1 MPPIQHPT
9 VPKEYAGKWIAWDH
23 SMSRIAASGATP
35 AEVLE
40 AAKKA
45 DEPDPVLGK
54 SPPAN
59 VRLIGAGPLCVQK
72 QTAKFGS
79 VSSRI

>member
-1 MPPIQHPT
+1 MSDIRHPT

-23 SMSRIAASGATP
+23 TMTRIVASGTKP

-45 DEPDPVLGK
+45 GEPNPILGK

-59 VRLIGAGPLCVQK
+59 VRMIGAR
-72 QTAKFGS
+72 T
-79 VSSRI
+79 R

>member
-1 MPPIQHPT
+1 MRLGDQLMSDIRHPVVPI
-9 VPKEYAGKWIAWDH
+9 EYAGKWIAWDH
-23 SMSRIAASGATP
+23 SMTRIVASGTSP

-45 DEPDPVLGK
+45 GESNPVLGK

-59 VRLIGAGPLCVQK
+59 VRMIGA
-72 QTAKFGS
+72 
-79 VSSRI
+79 RMR